1 MMGQAVEA
9 LKEIG
14 MNRFHRSCRCSVAL
28 IALGLVVLLPAGCA
42 ELLAELEKLETTP
55 STTPSDGLRE
65 ALRVGTGR
73 AVGVVGRTDGFLGNP
88 DIRIPVPEKLLK
100 VEKAL
105 RLIGADQVVD
115 EFTTSMN
122 RAAEAA
128 APVAKQVFL
137 DAVKRM
143 TFEDAMAIIRG
154 NDHEATDYFRG
165 SAGPELERLFR
176 PIVDKKLESVGATRS
191 FNDLMRKVD
200 DLPLLNRPAI
210 DLNDYVTG
218 EALDGLFLMLA
229 REELRIRTD
238 PLARTTELLKK
249 YFGRE
254 ESQQ

>member
-1 MMGQAVEA
+1 M
-9 LKEIG
+9 K
-14 MNRFHRSCRCSVAL
+14 RFVFIAMIVAL
-28 IALGLVVLLPAGCA
+28 MPFSGCA
-42 ELLAELEKLETTP
+42 ELLAELDKLDTTP

-73 AVGVVGRTDGFLGNP
+73 AVGAVGREDGFLGNP
-88 DIRIPVPEKLLK
+88 DIRIPVPEKLRK

-105 RLIGADQVVD
+105 RLVGADRIVD

-137 DAVKRM
+137 DAVRRM
-143 TFEDAMAIIRG
+143 TFEDAMTILRG
-154 NDHEATDYFRG
+154 DGHEATDYFRG
-165 SAGPELERLFR
+165 SAGPELQRLFR
-176 PIVDKKLESVGATRS
+176 PIVDDKLESVGATRS

-200 DLPLLNRPAI
+200 ELPLLNRPAM
-210 DLNDYVTG
+210 DLNEYVTA

-229 REELRIRTD
+229 REEERIRTD

-254 ESQQ
+254 ESQR

>member
-1 MMGQAVEA
+1 M
-9 LKEIG
+9 
-14 MNRFHRSCRCSVAL
+14 RSRTQSMVPVTLAL
-28 IALGLVVLLPAGCA
+28 ILFLTPALTGCA
-42 ELLAELEKLETTP
+42 ELLAELDKLETSP

-73 AVGVVGRTDGFLGNP
+73 AVGAVGRLDGYLGNP
-88 DIRIPVPEKLLK
+88 DIRIPVPDKLQK

-105 RLIGADQVVD
+105 RIIGADQMVD

-137 DAVKRM
+137 DAVRRM
-143 TFEDAMAIIRG
+143 TFEDAMTILRG
-154 NDHEATDYFRG
+154 SSHEATDYFRG

-176 PIVDKKLESVGATRS
+176 PIVDDKLQSVGATRS
-191 FNDLMRKVD
+191 FNELMRKVD
-200 DLPLLNRPAI
+200 DLPLVNRPVV

-229 REELRIRTD
+229 REEQKIRTD

-254 ESQQ
+254 E

>member
-1 MMGQAVEA
+1 MSTPIRHSFLA
-9 LKEIG
+9 LAASLAFVF
-14 MNRFHRSCRCSVAL
+14 MLS
-28 IALGLVVLLPAGCA
+28 GCA

-73 AVGVVGRTDGFLGNP
+73 AVGAVGRADGFLGNP
-88 DIRIPVPEKLLK
+88 EIRIPVPDKLQK
-100 VEKAL
+100 VERAL
-105 RLIGADQVVD
+105 RLIGADRIVD

-137 DAVKRM
+137 DAVRRM
-143 TFEDAMAIIRG
+143 TFEDAMAILRG
-154 NDHEATDYFRG
+154 NSHEATDYFRG

-176 PIVDKKLESVGATRS
+176 PIVDDKLESVGATRS

-200 DLPLLNRPAI
+200 DLPLVSRPVV

-218 EALDGLFLMLA
+218 AALDGLFLMLA
-229 REELRIRTD
+229 REEKRIRTD

-254 ESQQ
+254 ESQP

>member
-1 MMGQAVEA
+1 MTRS
-9 LKEIG
+9 
-14 MNRFHRSCRCSVAL
+14 NTRSCCAL
-28 IALGLVVLLPAGCA
+28 VTSLLVVFMLTGCA
-42 ELLAELEKLETTP
+42 ELLAELEKLDTTP

-73 AVGVVGRTDGFLGNP
+73 AVGAVGRADGFLGNP
-88 DIRIPVPEKLLK
+88 DIRIPIPEKLRK

-105 RLIGADQVVD
+105 RMIGADRVVD

-143 TFEDAMAIIRG
+143 TFEDAMTILRG
-154 NDHEATDYFRG
+154 RDHEATDYFRG

-176 PIVDKKLESVGATRS
+176 PIVDEKLESVGATRS
-191 FNDLMRKVD
+191 FNNLMQNVD
-200 DLPLLNRPAI
+200 DLPLVNRPSI

-229 REELRIRTD
+229 REEERIRTD

>member
-1 MMGQAVEA
+1 MTRS
-9 LKEIG
+9 
-14 MNRFHRSCRCSVAL
+14 NTRSCCAL
-28 IALGLVVLLPAGCA
+28 VTSLLVVFMLTGCA
-42 ELLAELEKLETTP
+42 ELLAELEKLDTTP

-73 AVGVVGRTDGFLGNP
+73 AVGAVGRADGFLGNP
-88 DIRIPVPEKLLK
+88 DIRIPIPEKLEK
-100 VEKAL
+100 VERAL
-105 RLIGADQVVD
+105 RLVGADRVVD

-143 TFEDAMAIIRG
+143 TFEDAMTILRG
-154 NDHEATDYFRG
+154 RDHEATDYFRG

-176 PIVDKKLESVGATRS
+176 PIVDEKLESVGATRS
-191 FNDLMRKVD
+191 FNNFMEKVG
-200 DLPLLNRPAI
+200 DLPLVNRPSI

-229 REELRIRTD
+229 REEERIRTD

>member
-1 MMGQAVEA
+1 MTRFSSRSFCAQAA
-9 LKEIG
+9 
-14 MNRFHRSCRCSVAL
+14 
-28 IALGLVVLLPAGCA
+28 GLLLMVVLTGCA
-42 ELLAELEKLETTP
+42 ELAAGLKNLDTTP

-65 ALRVGTGR
+65 ALRVGTDRAVDAVGR
-73 AVGVVGRTDGFLGNP
+73 ADGFLGNP
-88 DIRIPVPEKLLK
+88 DIKIPVPEKLQR

-105 RLIGADQVVD
+105 RLVGADRMVD

-137 DAVKRM
+137 DAVRRM
-143 TFEDAMAIIRG
+143 TFEDAMAILRG
-154 NDHEATDYFRG
+154 HDHEATDYFRG

-176 PIVDKKLESVGATRS
+176 PIVDDKLESVGATRS
-191 FNDLMRKVD
+191 FNNLMRKVD
-200 DLPLLNRPAI
+200 DLPLVSRPVI

-254 ESQQ
+254 ESQR

>member
-1 MMGQAVEA
+1 M
-9 LKEIG
+9 
-14 MNRFHRSCRCSVAL
+14 RCRPRSIVPVTL
-28 IALGLVVLLPAGCA
+28 ILVLLLTSVLTGCA
-42 ELLAELEKLETTP
+42 ELLAELDKLETTP

-73 AVGVVGRTDGFLGNP
+73 AVASVGRLDGYLGNP
-88 DIRIPVPEKLLK
+88 DIRIPVPEKLQK

-105 RLIGADQVVD
+105 RIIGADRMVD

-137 DAVKRM
+137 DAVRRM
-143 TFEDAMAIIRG
+143 TFEDAMTILHGRS
-154 NDHEATDYFRG
+154 HEATDYFRG

-176 PIVDKKLESVGATRS
+176 PIVDDKLQSVGATRS
-191 FNDLMRKVD
+191 FNELMRKVEE
-200 DLPLLNRPAI
+200 LPLVNRPAV

-229 REELRIRTD
+229 REEQRIRD
-238 PLARTTELLKK
+238 EPLARTTELLKK

-254 ESQQ
+254 ESQR